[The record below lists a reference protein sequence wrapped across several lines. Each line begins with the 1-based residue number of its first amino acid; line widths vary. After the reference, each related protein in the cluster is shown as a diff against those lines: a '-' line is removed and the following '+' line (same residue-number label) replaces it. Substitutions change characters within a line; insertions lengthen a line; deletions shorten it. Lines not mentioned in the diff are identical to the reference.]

1 MRVLAVGPNTL
12 TSCAAAAMLAG
23 CGGSQPPGA
32 MPQTFAIATH
42 ADRGK
47 SWMLPE
53 AKRIKVL
60 IYASEGNINVYD
72 YDTAKQ
78 VGSLTALT
86 IRMASALTSGEMS
99 FSLLTSVQQAQFRV
113 RARGH

>member
-1 MRVLAVGPNTL
+1 
-12 TSCAAAAMLAG
+12 
-23 CGGSQPPGA
+23 

-78 VGSLTALT
+78 VGSLTGFNNPDGQCVDKRGDAFLT
-86 IRMASALTSGEMS
+86 TNIGSAGADLEYAHGGTSPIKT
-99 FSLLTSVQQAQFRV
+99 FSTDGGPLGCSI
-113 RARGH
+113 